1 MFVPYQH
8 GKSLMCSMHRRAI
21 AADPENQLYKDE
33 LETLKKAIAGELDDK
48 PL

>member
-1 MFVPYQH
+1 MLVSCQH
-8 GKSLMCSMHRRAI
+8 GISLMCSMHRRAI

-33 LETLKKAIAGELDDK
+33 LDTLKKAIAGELDDK